1 MGIPSRSQSEAIRN
15 WWYWMN
21 NHWYIKSIVP
31 GTAEMRVSWVEDG
44 KPRSQIFPN
53 AEAAEKWVENQM
65 KGKE

>member
-1 MGIPSRSQSEAIRN
+1 
-15 WWYWMN
+15 MN